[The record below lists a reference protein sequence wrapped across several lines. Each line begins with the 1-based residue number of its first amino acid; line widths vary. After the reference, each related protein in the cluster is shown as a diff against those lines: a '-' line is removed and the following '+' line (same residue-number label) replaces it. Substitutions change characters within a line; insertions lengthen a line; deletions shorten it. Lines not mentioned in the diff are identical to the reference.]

1 MASKVRAVMPWYHG
15 WNIVAVCIIAQAA
28 GLGVMANCFSFF
40 LEDWSRAFGVPVSTM
55 VMAIT
60 LFSFP
65 CAFLAPVA
73 GWVAGRFSISRT
85 ILVGMAVVSASYA
98 AVGFATQAWHVI
110 AVFALC
116 LPIGITFSSSIP
128 AQSLV
133 SRWFV
138 RRRGLAF
145 SLSAIGLVAAGVV
158 YPPLVV
164 RLMESLGWRW
174 TWWIF
179 AAFNLVVVCTL
190 IAWVLRDFPRPDET
204 AYGAHAPENA
214 ADAASPQMTLRKIL
228 SRRNFWITIA
238 ACLPP
243 MMANSAMSVNLAPFV
258 ADRGLAMN
266 EAATLLALFSVSAA
280 VGKLSCGLLAD
291 RYGNRV
297 PLFLMAASSTIG
309 LVLLA
314 LAHGSLALGV
324 AYVLLALGQGAMVM
338 AASCIASEFGSH
350 GFSRAYGFF
359 NFSALIGTVPAP
371 MVAYAAEVT
380 HSYVPA
386 VLILAGLC
394 SAAMVASLLF
404 VARRAD
410 SVAPGTIG
418 RSSERPVDEGAA
430 RFPPSTACAALW
442 PEPCAEDRVG
452 R

>member
-1 MASKVRAVMPWYHG
+1 MASKVRTATSWYHG
-15 WNIVAVCIIAQAA
+15 WNIVVVCIIAQAA

-40 LEDWSRAFGVPVSTM
+40 LEDWSKAFGVPVSTM

-65 CAFLAPVA
+65 CAFLAPLA
-73 GWVAGRFSISRT
+73 GWVADRFSISKT
-85 ILVGMAVVSASYA
+85 IFVGMAVVSASYA

-110 AVFALC
+110 AIFTLF
-116 LPIGITFSSSIP
+116 LPVGITFSSSIP

-138 RRRGLAF
+138 RRRGFAF
-145 SLSAIGLVAAGVV
+145 SLSAIGLVAAGVI

-164 RLMESLGWRW
+164 SLMESLGWRW

-179 AAFNLVVVCTL
+179 GAFNLLVVCTL

-204 AYGAHAPENA
+204 AYGAHDRANA
-214 ADAASPQMTLRKIL
+214 READSPQMTLREIL
-228 SRRNFWITIA
+228 SRKNFWITMA

-243 MMANSAMSVNLAPFV
+243 TMANSAMSVNLAPFV
-258 ADRGLAMN
+258 AERGLAMD

-280 VGKLSCGLLAD
+280 VGKLGCGLLAD

-297 PLFLMAASSTIG
+297 PLFLMAASSALG

-314 LAHGSLALGV
+314 FAHGSLALGT

-338 AASCIASEFGSH
+338 VASCIASEFGSH

-394 SAAMVASLLF
+394 SAA
-404 VARRAD
+404 
-410 SVAPGTIG
+410 TI
-418 RSSERPVDEGAA
+418 
-430 RFPPSTACAALW
+430 AALFFA
-442 PEPCAEDRVG
+442 PRAGEGGVLRTQPVM
-452 R
+452 